1 MQEIWNNISTQTQTY
16 GPRVLAAIII
26 LVGFIV
32 LAYIVRWLIAAA
44 VNRTAFARK
53 ANETR
58 KAGAKSLGASLSSAA
73 FWIII
78 LIGVVQALT
87 QLQLTTVTDPLNAM
101 LGQVFAYLPR
111 ILGAI
116 LVLFIF
122 LIVASVVSQTARAV
136 LVFADP
142 VPQRMGLTKEPA
154 NISGITAT
162 VLGAIIIA
170 IGAIAAIDALDIQ
183 AISGPATDMLQEIVA
198 IIPNAIAALIILGIF
213 LVIARFVTVL
223 LKRVLPGTG
232 LDAAVSRTGL
242 FSGAD
247 SGLTASTAVATV
259 AGFFIVLTGLI
270 AALRALDMPA
280 LTAILNVV
288 LDMAARIAFGAVII
302 FAGVFI
308 ARIVSSAMAS
318 AGSGVVDVAASV
330 VKWAIIVLAA
340 ILGISRMGLDPE
352 GGQFILDA
360 ARIVL
365 IGAALAMA
373 IAFGWGGRDWAARQL
388 ERLRASPAPP
398 PRS

>member
-16 GPRVLAAIII
+16 GPRVLAAILI

-53 ANETR
+53 AYETR

-87 QLQLTTVTDPLNAM
+87 QLELTTVTDPLNAM

-308 ARIVSSAMAS
+308 ARLVSSAMAS
-318 AGSGVVDVAASV
+318 AGSGAVDVAASV

-388 ERLRASPAPP
+388 ERLRTPPAPP
-398 PRS
+398 PRP